1 MVQTRTYL
9 PSNKALKESESK
21 SWVYHLTRMVVVVD
35 NVAAKN
41 EEGSDEVIFKLKAVK
56 LRLEW

>member
-41 EEGSDEVIFKLKAVK
+41 EEGNDEVIFKLKAVK